1 MALLLSTWPAHRPP
15 GQATLTQ
22 GRRMC
27 PTCPGQAGADGSLHR
42 PATSSAL
49 TQFLEKV
56 LFLLEALGPPGLVS
70 RLLGVL
76 LWAGRGSEGAACQPR
91 RHSPSTCTPT
101 PSLGPGPR
109 ASSPHLPAPV
119 GSPGHSVLEPAVSTP
134 GRATCL
140 ASALHPQT
148 STHRF
153 QLLLR
158 LLPWN
163 QGLLG
168 LGGDGWG

>member
-70 RLLGVL
+70 GLLGVL
-76 LWAGRGSEGAACQPR
+76 LWAGRGSEGAAWPAKTPLSQHLHPHPISGARAPGIFSSSSCSRGVSRPLSPGARCLHPR
-91 RHSPSTCTPT
+91 PCHLPGLSSSPSDEHP
-101 PSLGPGPR
+101 PI
-109 ASSPHLPAPV
+109 PAPAPAPPV
-119 GSPGHSVLEPAVSTP
+119 EPG
-134 GRATCL
+134 
-140 ASALHPQT
+140 ASWA
-148 STHRF
+148 
-153 QLLLR
+153 
-158 LLPWN
+158 
-163 QGLLG
+163 
-168 LGGDGWG
+168 WG

>member
-1 MALLLSTWPAHRPP
+1 MALLLSTWPAHQPP

-22 GRRMC
+22 GSRMC
-27 PTCPGQAGADGSLHR
+27 PTRPGQAGADGSVHR

-70 RLLGVL
+70 GLLGDL
-76 LWAGRGSEGAACQPR
+76 LWAGRGSEGAAWPAK
-91 RHSPSTCTPT
+91 SPLSQHLHPH
-101 PSLGPGPR
+101 PISGARAPGIF
-109 ASSPHLPAPV
+109 SSSCSRGVSRP
-119 GSPGHSVLEPAVSTP
+119 VLEPAVSTP

-140 ASALHPQT
+140 ASALHPQA

-158 LLPWN
+158 LLPWS
-163 QGLLG
+163 QGPLG